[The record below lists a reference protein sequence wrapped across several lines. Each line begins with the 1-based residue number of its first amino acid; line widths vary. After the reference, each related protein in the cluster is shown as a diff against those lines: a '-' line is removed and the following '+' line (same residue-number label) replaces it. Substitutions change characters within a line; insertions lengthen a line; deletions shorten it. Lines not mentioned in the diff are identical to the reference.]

1 MVAYG
6 KTYSTIFIFSSIV
19 NCNEYSYSVI
29 KLTKGVC
36 GETAREIK
44 KIYNPQ

>member
-6 KTYSTIFIFSSIV
+6 KTYSTIFVFSSII

-29 KLTKGVC
+29 NLIKGVC
-36 GETAREIK
+36 GGTAREIK
-44 KIYNPQ
+44 KIYNP